1 MTKTR
6 WIALAAVAGVACG
19 LLTAVPQAL
28 ADTERVAAPTLAWT
42 DCADGFQCSTAAVPL
57 DYDQPSAAKVDLSLI
72 KLPATDPSHR
82 IGTLFVNFGG
92 PGASGVERLRA
103 RGQWPWLFSP
113 ELRAR
118 FDVVSW
124 DPRGIGRSATVRCF
138 DTVAE
143 QESFLGGLRDF
154 PATAA
159 DEPAFYAGYDELAR
173 RCSEHAGSLLEHVS
187 TANTARDLDLL
198 RQAVGDAKLTYH
210 GISYGTHLG
219 AVYANLFP
227 SKVRAMAF
235 DGSMDF
241 EGNATGHGSQGAT
254 VPLDTRQDVPR
265 GAAETFDSFLR
276 QCAAPGADCAFAG
289 GDLKAKWAALVDRVE
304 ASPITV
310 DGETFDYT
318 ALIARVNGDL
328 AQPELW
334 KDTARTLQ
342 ALVTAPAA
350 ALRTTASEPYTTNRT
365 ESFNAIQCVD
375 STFPRTTSTY
385 TRYGASEDQR
395 VPYWGRIAVFD
406 MMACAT
412 WRHQDADRYTGPW
425 NRWTAAPIL
434 VINSRNDPSTP
445 LHGALDGAAELART
459 RVLTVEGS
467 GHSTMFVHSAC
478 AERAKREYLIS
489 GTLPAVGAT
498 CSIDRAPFAA

>member
-1 MTKTR
+1 VKNTR
-6 WIALAAVAGVACG
+6 RIALTAIAGVVCG
-19 LLTAVPQAL
+19 LLAATPQA
-28 ADTERVAAPTLAWT
+28 VAKTGSDQAATPALAWS
-42 DCADGFQCSTAAVPL
+42 DCADGFQCATAAVPL
-57 DYDQPSAAKVDLSLI
+57 DYDQPYGTKIDLSLI
-72 KLPATDPSHR
+72 KLPATDPANR
-82 IGTLFVNFGG
+82 VGTLFVNFGG
-92 PGASGVERLRA
+92 PGASGVERLRG
-103 RGQWPWLFSP
+103 RGQWPWLFSA

-138 DTVAE
+138 DTEAE
-143 QESFLGGLRDF
+143 QQRFLGGLRDF

-159 DEPAFYAGYDELAR
+159 DEAAFYAGYDELAR

-198 RQAVGDAKLTYH
+198 RRAVGDAKLTYH

-219 AVYANLFP
+219 AVYANLYP
-227 SKVRAMAF
+227 NRVRAMAF

-241 EGNATGHGSQGAT
+241 EGNATGHGDQGAT

-265 GAAETFDSFLR
+265 GAAETFGSFLR

-289 GDLKAKWAALVDRVE
+289 GDLQAKWAALVERVK
-304 ASPITV
+304 AGPITV
-310 DGETFDYT
+310 NGETFDYT
-318 ALIARVNGDL
+318 ALIATVNGNL

-334 KDTARTLQ
+334 KDTARLLQ
-342 ALVTAPAA
+342 ALHSAPA
-350 ALRTTASEPYTTNRT
+350 LKTLGEPYLTNRT
-365 ESFNAIQCVD
+365 ESFNAIQCAD
-375 STFPRTTSTY
+375 STFPRDQATY

-406 MMACAT
+406 MMACAS
-412 WRHQDADRYTGPW
+412 WRHQDTDRYTGPW
-425 NRWTAAPIL
+425 NRWTSAPIL
-434 VINSRNDPSTP
+434 VINSRFDPSTP

-478 AERAKREYLIS
+478 AEKAKREYLIS
-489 GTLPAVGAT
+489 GVLPPVGTT
-498 CSIDRAPFAA
+498 CGIDRAPFAA